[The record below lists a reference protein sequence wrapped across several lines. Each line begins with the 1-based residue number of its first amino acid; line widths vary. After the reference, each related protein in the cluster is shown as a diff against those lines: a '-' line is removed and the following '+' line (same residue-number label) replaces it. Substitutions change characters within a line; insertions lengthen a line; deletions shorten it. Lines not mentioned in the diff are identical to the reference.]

1 MVVDVIAKWRTEAS
15 KYGMASLQLFL
26 LAHGTPILPLSDHI
40 VTSSRNVMK
49 LLDSH

>member
-1 MVVDVIAKWRTEAS
+1 MADLIAKWRTEAS

-26 LAHGTPILPLSDHI
+26 LAHETPILTLSDHI
-40 VTSSRNVMK
+40 VTNSRNVMK